1 MKYDVELTELA
12 LDGIKTFRKSGDL
25 QALKK
30 LNKLLTELEEH
41 PTTGTGQVEPL
52 KGDKSGL
59 WSRRITGKHR
69 LVYSINDT
77 EIKVLVISTY
87 GHYED
92 K

>member
-1 MKYDVELTELA
+1 MKYDIELTELA

-69 LVYSINDT
+69 LIYSINDT

>member
-1 MKYDVELTELA
+1 MKYEVELTEIA
-12 LDGIKTFRKSGDL
+12 LEGIQAFQKSGDM

-30 LNKLLTELEEH
+30 IKKLLTELEEH
-41 PTTGTGQVEPL
+41 PTTGTGQVEQL

-69 LVYSINDT
+69 LIYSVNDT
-77 EIKVLVISTY
+77 EIKVLVISAH
-87 GHYED
+87 GHYND

>member
-1 MKYDVELTELA
+1 MKYDIELTELA

-69 LVYSINDT
+69 LIYSINDT

-87 GHYED
+87 GHYKD

>member
-1 MKYDVELTELA
+1 MKYGVELTEIA
-12 LDGIKTFRKSGDL
+12 LEGIKTLKKSGDL

-41 PTTGTGQVEPL
+41 PTTGTGQIEPL
-52 KGDKSGL
+52 KGNKSGL
-59 WSRRITGKHR
+59 WSRRITSRHR
-69 LVYSINDT
+69 LIYLINDT

>member
-1 MKYDVELTELA
+1 MKYEVELTEIA
-12 LDGIKTFRKSGDL
+12 LEGVQAIKKSGDM

-30 LNKLLTELEEH
+30 LTKLLTELEEH

-59 WSRRITGKHR
+59 WSRRITSKHR
-69 LVYSINDT
+69 LVYSVNET
-77 EIKVLVISTY
+77 EIKVLVISTH
-87 GHYED
+87 GHYND

>member
-1 MKYDVELTELA
+1 MRYEVELTELA
-12 LDGIKTFRKSGDL
+12 LEGIKILKKSGDL

-41 PTTGTGQVEPL
+41 PTTGTGQVEQL
-52 KGDKSGL
+52 KGNKSGL
-59 WSRRITGKHR
+59 WSRRFTGKHR
-69 LVYSINDT
+69 LIYSVNDT

>member
-1 MKYDVELTELA
+1 MKYEIELTEDA
-12 LDGIKTFRKSGDL
+12 LEGIKQLKKAGDL

-30 LNKLLTELEEH
+30 LKKLLIELEEH
-41 PTTGTGQVEPL
+41 PTTGTGQIEPL

-69 LVYSINDT
+69 LIYSVNET
-77 EIKVLVISTY
+77 EVKVLVISTY
-87 GHYED
+87 GHYDD

>member
-1 MKYDVELTELA
+1 MRYEVELTELA
-12 LDGIKTFRKSGDL
+12 LEGIKILKKSGDL

-41 PTTGTGQVEPL
+41 PTTGTGQVEQL
-52 KGDKSGL
+52 KGNKSGL

-69 LVYSINDT
+69 LIYSVNDT
-77 EIKVLVISTY
+77 EIKVLVISIY